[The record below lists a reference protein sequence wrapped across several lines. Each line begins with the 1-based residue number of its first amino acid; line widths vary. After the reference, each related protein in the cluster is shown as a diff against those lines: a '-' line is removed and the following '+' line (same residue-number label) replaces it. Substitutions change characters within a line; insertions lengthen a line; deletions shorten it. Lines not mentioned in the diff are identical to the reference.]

1 MAAVAKPWRLAVGYE
16 FTQRPDGLTGLVQ
29 MYGLKI
35 QDEPVLMDLGL
46 LYAAL
51 KTDRI
56 DLAAANATTAC
67 WDIRSS

>member
-1 MAAVAKPWRLAVGYE
+1 VAYE

-35 QDEPVLMDLGL
+35 QDEPVLMDLCL

-56 DLAAANATTAC
+56 DLPAANATTAC